1 MAIFNNRSL
10 LLSLFAAIFYQ
21 SLLFSAPITIAATGD
36 FMAGS
41 WIQDVIEDSGYS
53 YPFQNIDS
61 IFDDADIIFTNL
73 EAPFGTSG
81 EAFIKTYTFQV
92 NPKLVNVLTAGRINL
107 VSLANNHIM
116 DFGTESLLETI
127 NLLQE
132 NNIHF
137 AGAGMNLSEA
147 RKPALF
153 QVNGKKVAFCSYTLT
168 FPQEFW
174 ATDTSAGTC
183 FPYHTFVY
191 DDIRKLKAEN
201 ELVIVS
207 CHWGEELRETPKKY
221 QIELA
226 HKMIDAGADII
237 LGHHPH
243 VVQGI
248 EIYKNRLIAY
258 SLGNFIFGSYSKS
271 SKVSMILKILWEEE
285 KLKDYQIIPI
295 NVFNEEVEFQ
305 PVPLQGKEKQDFL
318 EKINKLSSELK
329 LSPIVISSDKS

>member
-1 MAIFNNRSL
+1 MAIINNRSL
-10 LLSLFAAIFYQ
+10 LVGLFSVIFCH

-36 FMAGS
+36 LMVGS
-41 WIQDVIEDSGYS
+41 WVQDVIEDSGYA

-61 IFDDADIIFTNL
+61 ILHDADIIFTNL

-81 EAFIKTYTFQV
+81 EAFVKTYTFQV
-92 NPKLVNVLTAGRINL
+92 NPKLVNVLTAGRINM

-116 DFGTESLLETI
+116 DFGAESLSETI
-127 NLLQE
+127 SLLRE
-132 NNIHF
+132 KHIKF
-137 AGAGMNLSEA
+137 AGAGMNLSQA
-147 RKPALF
+147 REPALF

-174 ATDTSAGTC
+174 ATDSTPGTC

-191 DDIRKLKAEN
+191 DDIRKMKVEN
-201 ELVIVS
+201 DLVIVS
-207 CHWGEELRETPKKY
+207 CHWGQELQETPKKY
-221 QIELA
+221 QMELA
-226 HKMIDAGADII
+226 HNLIDAGADII

-248 EIYKNRLIAY
+248 EIYKNKLIAY

-271 SKVSMILKILWEEE
+271 SRVSMILKILWAEE
-285 KLKDYQIIPI
+285 KLKDYEIIPI

-305 PVPLQGKEKQDFL
+305 PVPLLGKEKQDFL

-329 LSPIVISSDKS
+329 LSPIVISSDES